1 MLRVSLRSAHDELLK
16 NGTPCQQA
24 FMRQAIAQQAINRGK
39 VGQAHRG
46 YGYQTWIT
54 TDGPGDSYWWLG
66 YGGQRVA
73 VDPEKKEFWWSP
85 ASESPTWTK

>member
-1 MLRVSLRSAHDELLK
+1 
-16 NGTPCQQA
+16 
-24 FMRQAIAQQAINRGK
+24 MRQAIAQQAINRGK